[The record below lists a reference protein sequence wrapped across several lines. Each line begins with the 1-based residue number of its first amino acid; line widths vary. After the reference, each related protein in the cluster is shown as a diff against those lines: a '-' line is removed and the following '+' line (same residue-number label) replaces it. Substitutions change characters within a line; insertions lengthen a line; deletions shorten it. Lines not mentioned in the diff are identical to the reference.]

1 MKRFL
6 ALILAAG
13 GTLALYAQLP
23 AGAPVGAPA
32 GAPAGMPP
40 MGAGGPP
47 APVDTSFVK
56 TKFLDLAYAPV
67 SKTQTLDI
75 YLPNSGKGPY
85 PVIITV
91 HGGAFAF
98 GDNRGPEL
106 AVGLKGLER
115 GYAVVGV
122 NYRLSGEA
130 IFPAAIEDV
139 KAAIRFLRANA
150 AKYGLDPGRFALWGS
165 SAGGNLVS
173 LAGTSGDVADFKNPK
188 LGNEMVS
195 DRVQAVVDWY
205 GPIDFTA
212 MDGQF
217 KASGIAG
224 QVHDS
229 ADSFESKY
237 LGAQITTVPALVAKT
252 NPATYI
258 DAKDPPFFIQ
268 HGTADAT
275 IPTRQSRDFAA
286 RLAKIIGI
294 DKVFFEAIEGAG
306 HGGARFETPENLSKV
321 LDFLDGRLK

>member
-13 GTLALYAQLP
+13 SALALFAQ
-23 AGAPVGAPA
+23 APA
-32 GAPAGMPP
+32 GVPAGMPP
-40 MGAGGPP
+40 LGAGGPP

-56 TKFLDLAYAPV
+56 TKYLDLAYAPV

-98 GDNRGPEL
+98 GDNRGAEL

-130 IFPAAIEDV
+130 VFPAAIEDV

-150 AKYGLDPGRFALWGS
+150 AKYGLDPDRFALWGS

-173 LAGTSGDVADFKNPK
+173 LAGTSGDVAVFKNPK
-188 LGNEMVS
+188 LGNEKVS
-195 DRVQAVVDWY
+195 DRVQAVVDWF
-205 GPIDFTA
+205 GPIDFAA

-237 LGAQITTVPALVAKT
+237 LGAQITTVPDLVAKT

-275 IPTRQSRDFAA
+275 IPTQQSRDFAA
-286 RLAKIIGI
+286 KLAKAMGAG
-294 DKVFFEAIEGAG
+294 KVFFETIEGAG
-306 HGGARFETPENLSKV
+306 HGGAQFETDTNLAKV
-321 LDFLDGRLK
+321 LDFLDSRLK